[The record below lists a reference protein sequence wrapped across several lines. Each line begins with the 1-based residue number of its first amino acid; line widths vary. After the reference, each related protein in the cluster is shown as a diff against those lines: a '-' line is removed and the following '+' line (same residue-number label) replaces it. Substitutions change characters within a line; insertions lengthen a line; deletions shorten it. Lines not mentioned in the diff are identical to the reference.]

1 MSSLALKVIP
11 HAVAVRCTED
21 ELVVSLSDGRVLSV
35 PLAWFPRLAHATP
48 EQLREFELLGEGEGI
63 HWPSIDEDVSV
74 RGLLEGRPSVEYQ
87 ARQA

>member
-74 RGLLEGRPSVEYQ
+74 RGLLEGWPSVEYQ